1 MNLINRWQAGAR
13 AGRTRKYLQLLRVL
27 WWLLGRQIMSVF
39 ELFISAIFVNNIV
52 LAQYLGNCPYLGC
65 SRDKGVA
72 VGMGSAVIFV
82 IFMATLCT
90 WLMQRYVLVPFEL
103 GYLQTIVFILVIAGL
118 VQFVEMFLKKVLPP
132 LYSALGIFLPLIT
145 TNCAVMGVTILV
157 QREEYDLTTSL
168 LYAVASSLGFML
180 ALILMAGIRERLDT
194 CRVPKALMGTP
205 IALIMAGLMSL
216 AFMAFKGMTS

>member
-1 MNLINRWQAGAR
+1 
-13 AGRTRKYLQLLRVL
+13 
-27 WWLLGRQIMSVF
+27 MSVF

-118 VQFVEMFLKKVLPP
+118 VQFVEMFLKKAIPP

-145 TNCAVMGVTILV
+145 TNCAVLGAAKTNISNSYSFIGSLVYGVAAGVGYTLAIVLF
-157 QREEYDLTTSL
+157 
-168 LYAVASSLGFML
+168 AS
-180 ALILMAGIRERLDT
+180 IRERLDAT
-194 CRVPKALMGTP
+194 SKCPKCFEGFPISLVAAALLAMSFMGFS
-205 IALIMAGLMSL
+205 GLSIW
-216 AFMAFKGMTS
+216 

>member
-1 MNLINRWQAGAR
+1 
-13 AGRTRKYLQLLRVL
+13 
-27 WWLLGRQIMSVF
+27 MSVF

-103 GYLQTIVFILVIAGL
+103 GYLQKAI
-118 VQFVEMFLKKVLPP
+118 PP

>member
-1 MNLINRWQAGAR
+1 
-13 AGRTRKYLQLLRVL
+13 
-27 WWLLGRQIMSVF
+27 MSVF

-168 LYAVASSLGFML
+168 LYAVASSLGFM
-180 ALILMAGIRERLDT
+180 AGIRERLDT